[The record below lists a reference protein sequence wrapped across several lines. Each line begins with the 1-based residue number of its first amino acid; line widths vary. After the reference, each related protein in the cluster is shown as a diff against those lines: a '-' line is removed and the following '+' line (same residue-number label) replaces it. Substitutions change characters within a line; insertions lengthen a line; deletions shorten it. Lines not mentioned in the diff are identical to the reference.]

1 MKKIK
6 ITKEQYDR
14 LIISEQTRIIINQ
27 NSLLSESINKNA
39 ELLEEGWKEIVLGV
53 AMLMG
58 LNLTGQNDLTAK
70 KALSDANTINQ
81 IEATLEDDA
90 KIGELINIMK
100 EKGMKDPSAMLA
112 KNADNIVSNFNK
124 LSEKEKNNAKLN
136 VVTAN
141 TLKSLDSK
149 LKQGYALKSSDI
161 SQDTIK
167 GVQQQKI
174 ITIKDTVDF
183 EFGNMNNLFD
193 TGGYN
198 LTEDGKKAIQE
209 AIDSVKAQGGRI
221 ISVKIES
228 STDAERFPT
237 NIRRQNS

>member
-81 IEATLEDDA
+81 IEAKLEDDA

-112 KNADNIVSNFNK
+112 KNADNIVSDFNK
-124 LSEKEKNNAKLN
+124 LSEKEKN
-136 VVTAN
+136 
-141 TLKSLDSK
+141 
-149 LKQGYALKSSDI
+149 I
-161 SQDTIK
+161 R
-167 GVQQQKI
+167 
-174 ITIKDTVDF
+174 
-183 EFGNMNNLFD
+183 NNR
-193 TGGYN
+193 
-198 LTEDGKKAIQE
+198 
-209 AIDSVKAQGGRI
+209 RI
-221 ISVKIES
+221 H
-228 STDAERFPT
+228 
-237 NIRRQNS
+237 